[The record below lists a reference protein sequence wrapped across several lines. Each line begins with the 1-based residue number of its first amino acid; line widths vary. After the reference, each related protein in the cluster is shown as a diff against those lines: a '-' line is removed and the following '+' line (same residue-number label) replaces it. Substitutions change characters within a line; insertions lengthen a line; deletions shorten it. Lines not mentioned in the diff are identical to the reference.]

1 MARDRRVLPHN
12 IDSEASIL
20 GGVIL
25 RNDVLL
31 HLEQLETADFYD
43 HRHKVIWD
51 AIRNLEAGARP
62 IDVVTL
68 EVEIEKAGKLEA
80 IGGIAYLGELALRV
94 PTADNIVAYADI
106 VRDHSQAR
114 KLILAAGEIVEA
126 GFEDG
131 LEVKDYLDDAEG
143 KIFEVTQ
150 RKDKA
155 GPEHLKGLVKR
166 VFSSLDERFKSAG
179 GITGV
184 PTGFT
189 DLDTKTAGLQPT
201 ELIILAARPAM
212 GKTAFA
218 MSLAQNAAT
227 TGGWPV
233 LVFSLEMSSTQLA
246 ERMLCSE
253 AKVDSSALRRGQLQ
267 RQDMTNLTYAA
278 ATLSKA
284 PILIDDSPALS
295 IREVRARSR
304 RFRSDPTLF
313 PRDGTGKKCGLVVI
327 DYLQLMRGS
336 AQAAKASRE
345 QEISEI
351 SRGLKSLAKE
361 IGCPVLALS
370 QLNRS
375 LEQRTDKRPQLS
387 DLRECVTGDTLVAL
401 ADGRHVPIASL
412 VGTTPEV
419 LAMDASERLVT
430 TKSDKVWSVGKRP
443 VFEVK
448 LASGRTIRCTAKH
461 RLYGATG
468 WRRLE
473 ELVVGDRLA
482 IARTLPE
489 PAVTT
494 SWNDQRVALLG
505 QMIGDGS
512 YLKHQPMRY
521 TTESEPNAEA
531 VTAGAGDLGSTV
543 KRYAGR
549 NNWFQLLISG
559 NGNRW
564 HATGVNRWLR
574 ELEIFNQRSHQKRV
588 PTEVFTLNNAQIA
601 LFLRHL
607 WATDG
612 CIFTSKIENR
622 ARVYF
627 ASNSRGLADD
637 VARLLLR
644 FGIVGRI
651 KTVAQGAYKPMFPVD
666 ISGVEHQRRFI
677 DLIGAYGHRISQAET
692 LASLLSTKV
701 SNTNVD
707 TLPLEVFERMQVAM
721 GERGMTRHQLAQ
733 ARHVMTGATT
743 SGGQVFRKAPARS
756 TLASYA
762 EILDSDE
769 LRMLSTSDVFW
780 DRITEIAPAGEED
793 VYDLTVPG
801 PESWIANGSIVSHNS
816 GAIEQDAD
824 VILFIYRDVVYNKD
838 SENPNVAEVILGK
851 NRHGATG
858 TVETH
863 FEGRYTR
870 FENLSQRSD
879 TPPYSQ

>member
-12 IDSEASIL
+12 LDAEASIL

-31 HLEQLETADFYD
+31 HLESLESADFYD
-43 HRHKVIWD
+43 QRHKVIWE
-51 AIRNLEAGARP
+51 AIRNLEATARP

-68 EVEIEKAGKLEA
+68 ENEIEKGGKLDA
-80 IGGIAYLGELALRV
+80 IGGISFLGELALRV
-94 PTADNIVAYADI
+94 PTAENVVAYTEI

-114 KLILAAGEIVEA
+114 KLILAAGEIVEN

-131 LEVKDYLDDAEG
+131 LEVRDYLDDAEA

-150 RKDKA
+150 RKDKS
-155 GPEHLKGLVKR
+155 GPEPLKGLVKK
-166 VFSSLDERFKSAG
+166 VFSSLDERFKSEG

-184 PTGFT
+184 PTGFA
-189 DLDTKTAGLQPT
+189 DLDVKTAGLQPT

-212 GKTAFA
+212 GKTSFA

-227 TGGWPV
+227 SGSWPV

-295 IREVRARSR
+295 IREVRARAR
-304 RFRSDPTLF
+304 RFRSDPSLF
-313 PRDGTGKKCGLVVI
+313 PRDGTSKKCGLIVI

-336 AQAAKASRE
+336 PQAAKASRE

-361 IGCPVLALS
+361 IECPVLALS

-412 VGTTPEV
+412 VGETPEV
-419 LAMDASERLVT
+419 IAMDASERLVT
-430 TKSDKVWSVGKRP
+430 AKSDKVWCVGKKP

-461 RLYGATG
+461 RLYGANG

-473 ELVVGDRLA
+473 DLVVGDRLA

-489 PAVTT
+489 PAITANW
-494 SWNDQRVALLG
+494 SDKRVALLG

-531 VTAGAGDLGSTV
+531 VTLGALDLGSTV

-564 HATGVNRWLR
+564 HAAGVNRWLR

-588 PTEVFTLNNAQIA
+588 PSEVFTLSNAHIA

-612 CIFTSKIENR
+612 CIFVSKTESR

-627 ASNSRGLADD
+627 ASNSRGLAED
-637 VARLLLR
+637 VAGLLLR

-651 KTVAQGAYKPMFPVD
+651 KTIAQGNYKPQFPVD
-666 ISGVEHQRRFI
+666 ISGVEQQRRFVE
-677 DLIGAYGHRISQAET
+677 LIGAYGHRIDQAKV
-692 LASLLSTKV
+692 LVSLLSTKV

-707 TLPLEVFERMQVAM
+707 TLPVEVFERIHLAM
-721 GERGMTRHQLAQ
+721 GQRGITRHQFAQ
-733 ARHVMTGATT
+733 TRQAITGTVTAG
-743 SGGQVFRKAPARS
+743 SGLFRKAPARG
-756 TLASYA
+756 TLLTYA
-762 EILDSDE
+762 EILEDDE
-769 LRMLSTSDVFW
+769 LRRIATSDVFW
-780 DRITEIAPAGEED
+780 DRITAITPVGEEE
-793 VYDLTVPG
+793 VFDLTVPG
-801 PESWIANGSIVSHNS
+801 PESWIANNSIISHNS

-824 VILFIYRDVVYNKD
+824 VILFIYRDVVYNKE
-838 SENPNVAEVILGK
+838 SENPDIAEVILGK

-858 TVETH
+858 TVETR

-879 TPPYSQ
+879 SPPYSQ